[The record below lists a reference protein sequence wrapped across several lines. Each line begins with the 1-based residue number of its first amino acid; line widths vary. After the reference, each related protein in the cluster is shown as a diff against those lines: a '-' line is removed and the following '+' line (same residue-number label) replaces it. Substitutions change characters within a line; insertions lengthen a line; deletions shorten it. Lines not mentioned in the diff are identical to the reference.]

1 MNWDNLVGMLKAP
14 LVTPHGVSS
23 RGAAIEL
30 VSGVLKH
37 EADVEVW
44 MLRLDPQMLGA
55 ICGIPQP
62 LRFYND
68 TVGQAEVG
76 SVLADTRRNFIF
88 NLETLVLVSNL

>member
-1 MNWDNLVGMLKAP
+1 MKWDFLVGVFKSP

-37 EADVEVW
+37 EANVEGGV
-44 MLRLDPQMLGA
+44 LRLDPQMLGA
-55 ICGIPQP
+55 ICCVPQP

-68 TVGQAEVG
+68 TVGQAEVW
-76 SVLADTRRNFIF
+76 SVLGDTRRNFIF
-88 NLETLVLVSNL
+88 NLEALVLVSNL